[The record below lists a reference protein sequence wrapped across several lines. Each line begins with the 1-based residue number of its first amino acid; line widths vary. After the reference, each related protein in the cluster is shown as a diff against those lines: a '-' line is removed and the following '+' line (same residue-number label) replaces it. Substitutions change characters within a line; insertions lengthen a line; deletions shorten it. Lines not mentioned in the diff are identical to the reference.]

1 MFVDPISIQLNIDS
15 CRFDLEKAPEHA
27 LYLDCFCVVATGIGV
42 SPTIISYHDIYLFY
56 SIVLNYVILLCTFQ
70 TDASGEKLK
79 DLVIEM
85 KLTPSAVD
93 YIRNKTPDKG
103 SEQHFII

>member
-1 MFVDPISIQLNIDS
+1 MTKNYFHCL
-15 CRFDLEKAPEHA
+15 
-27 LYLDCFCVVATGIGV
+27 
-42 SPTIISYHDIYLFY
+42 
-56 SIVLNYVILLCTFQ
+56 LNYTILLYTLQ

-103 SEQHFII
+103 SE